1 MEQSPLHMASQ
12 RPDFSS
18 DWRNHPAAGFVNGY
32 IIHPLDYLS
41 PQPIKQDVGIIT
53 GTPHRRIDR
62 THAKGFAPC
71 KLIATVFTRL

>member
-1 MEQSPLHMASQ
+1 M
-12 RPDFSS
+12 
-18 DWRNHPAAGFVNGY
+18 GY